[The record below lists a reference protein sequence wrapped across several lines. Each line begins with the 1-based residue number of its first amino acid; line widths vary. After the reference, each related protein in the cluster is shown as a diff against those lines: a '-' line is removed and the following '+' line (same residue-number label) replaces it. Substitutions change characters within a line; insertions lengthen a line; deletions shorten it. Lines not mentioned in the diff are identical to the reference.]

1 MSTDFYIGAGAQK
14 VYSRARLHYNIAMRI
29 GKVTLTDF
37 RNYASQTVTLD
48 DGLNVF
54 EGENASGKTNFA
66 ESLYCCALGKSPRT
80 QNDKEM
86 IRWGADRACVVV
98 EVIKQYRSY
107 EVRLLIDSKGK
118 KRLAIDGIPAYKM
131 SEILGILNIVY
142 FSPDEL
148 RLIKDGPAERRRF
161 MDISLCQQSK
171 NYVYNLQK
179 YNAALA
185 QRNKLLKSK
194 LGYESLKQ
202 TLFVWDTQLAKHGA
216 YVTRKRYE
224 FAQKLKTYAK
234 KAHSMLSDSKEQLD
248 ISLESAL
255 EYDDIEAVAEQYR
268 DCLQANVQKDIDL
281 SFTSFGCHRDD
292 LKITLNDIDVRK
304 FGSQGQQRSAALSLK
319 FAEIDLFDGEVGE
332 RPVLILDD
340 VLSELDERRSA
351 RLLEMSSD
359 LQTVITC
366 TRFDES
372 IPHSSFRVI
381 NGNIAKM

>member
-1 MSTDFYIGAGAQK
+1 
-14 VYSRARLHYNIAMRI
+14 MRI

-37 RNYASQTVTLD
+37 RNYASQTVTLKE
-48 DGLNVF
+48 GLNVF

-66 ESLYCCALGKSPRT
+66 ESLYCCAIGKSPRT

-86 IRWGADRACVVV
+86 IRWGADRASASV

-107 EVRLLIDSKGK
+107 EVRLIIDSKGK
-118 KRLAIDGIPAYKM
+118 KRLAIDGVPAYKM
-131 SEILGILNIVY
+131 SEILGVLNIVY

-148 RLIKDGPAERRRF
+148 KLIKEGPAERRRF

-171 NYVYNLQK
+171 PYLFNLQK
-179 YNAALA
+179 YNSCLA
-185 QRNKLLKSK
+185 QRNKLLKSG
-194 LGYESLKQ
+194 LGINSLKQ

-216 YVTRKRYE
+216 YITRKRYE

-234 KAHSMLSDSKEQLD
+234 NAHFKLSCEKEELG
-248 ISLESAL
+248 ISLESSL
-255 EYDDIEAVAEQYR
+255 DYDDIEAVAEQYR
-268 DCLQANVQKDIDL
+268 AALSANVEKDIDL

-319 FAEIDLFDGEVGE
+319 FAEIDLFCGEVGE

-340 VLSELDERRSA
+340 VLSELDAARSR
-351 RLLEMSSD
+351 RLLEMSAD

-366 TRFDES
+366 THFDEDV
-372 IPHSSFRVI
+372 PHSSFKVN
-381 NGNIAKM
+381 NGCILED

>member
-1 MSTDFYIGAGAQK
+1 MSVLEVQK
-14 VYSRARLHYNIAMRI
+14 VYSIEFLFYNIFMRI

-37 RNYASQTVTLD
+37 RNYTSQTVTLKE
-48 DGLNVF
+48 GLNVF

-66 ESLYCCALGKSPRT
+66 ESLYCCAIGKSPRT

-86 IRWGADRACVVV
+86 IRWGADRASASV

-107 EVRLLIDSKGK
+107 EVRLIIDSKGK
-118 KRLAIDGIPAYKM
+118 KRLAIDGVPAYKM
-131 SEILGILNIVY
+131 SEILGVLNIVY

-148 RLIKDGPAERRRF
+148 KLIKEGPAERRRF

-171 NYVYNLQK
+171 PYLFNLQK
-179 YNAALA
+179 YNASLA
-185 QRNKLLKSK
+185 QRNKLLKSG
-194 LGYESLKQ
+194 LGINSLKQ

-216 YVTRKRYE
+216 YITRKRYE

-234 KAHSMLSDSKEQLD
+234 NAHLKLSCEKEELG
-248 ISLESAL
+248 ISLESSL

-268 DCLQANVQKDIDL
+268 AALSANVEKDIDL

-319 FAEIDLFDGEVGE
+319 FAEIDLFWGEVGE

-340 VLSELDERRSA
+340 VLSELDAARSR
-351 RLLEMSSD
+351 RLLEMSAN
-359 LQTVITC
+359 LQTIITC
-366 TRFDES
+366 THFDED
-372 IPHSSFRVI
+372 IPHSSFKVSDGSI
-381 NGNIAKM
+381 SEC